1 MFIFRILYWEMVQE
15 KPKSNFNIVDFSGY
29 PYQQP
34 PQYVPRDYMRNP
46 PPPSESGPPYQD
58 PYSGYAA
65 PDRPYQAPHSN
76 PPFSYPHHHDRGRH
90 GAYSGPPPP
99 PQPYPSQR
107 EGLVRMSP
115 APLDVPPSSVGQA
128 NSFYHPEPSAR
139 DRYPPDGYYNPGA
152 QPPPMRAYVRVS
164 HVPGLSLYMD
174 ISLGIP

>member
-1 MFIFRILYWEMVQE
+1 MVVL
-15 KPKSNFNIVDFSGY
+15 SYCCVFSGY

-46 PPPSESGPPYQD
+46 PPPSESGPPYTD
-58 PYSGYAA
+58 PYSGYSA
-65 PDRPYQAPHSN
+65 PDRSYQAPHSN

-90 GAYSGPPPP
+90 GAYTGPPPP

-107 EGLVRMSP
+107 DGLVRMSP
-115 APLDVPPSSVGQA
+115 APLDVPPSSVGQT

-152 QPPPMRAYVRVS
+152 QPPPMRPYVRVS
-164 HVPGLSLYMD
+164 HVAGLSLYID
-174 ISLGIP
+174 ILEFTNMK